1 VRGEDQRQHGLPKRG
16 NRGLRDRLANHGARL
31 LWVPDHLADVC
42 IDLSRFHQVAD
53 VSVMDSAAFF
63 CAAERLVF
71 YEGAVTRAM
80 RAELERP
87 RQQARTPTLEELR
100 SGADLAARDGWGPV
114 FTVERIQRR
123 E

>member
-1 VRGEDQRQHGLPKRG
+1 
-16 NRGLRDRLANHGARL
+16 
-31 LWVPDHLADVC
+31 VPDHLADIC

-63 CAAERLVF
+63 CAAERLPF
-71 YEGAVTRAM
+71 YEGAVTRAI
-80 RAELERP
+80 RAEHERSP
-87 RQQARTPTLEELR
+87 AEQARTPTLEELR
-100 SGADLAARDGWGPV
+100 SGADLGARDGWGPV